1 MGNVCRSMCGS
12 SKKSTSGVKS
22 ADWSNDKDADFK
34 ARLEER
40 ELLNKA
46 MGMVEVVDLVAVHK
60 QDIPFSNYCK

>member
-12 SKKSTSGVKS
+12 SKKSSPGART
-22 ADWSNDKDADFK
+22 ADQYAEFK

-40 ELLNKA
+40 DLLNKA
-46 MGMVEVVDLVAVHK
+46 MGKVEVVDLVAVHK